1 MIDDKLAPYAALVL
15 RLSLGVMYLT
25 HSLLLKV
32 WTYGIEGTA
41 GFFASQG
48 LPGNSAFTWL
58 IIVIEAVGGVL
69 LITGVYARLAAVA
82 LLPILV
88 GATWVHWPNGW
99 VFTNA
104 NGGWEYPVYLIANSI
119 AVYLLGS
126 GACALKLP
134 FLPQIKLPGEGAA
147 A

>member
-1 MIDDKLAPYAALVL
+1 MIDSKLAPYAAFVL
-15 RLSLGVMYLT
+15 RLSLGLMYLS
-25 HSLLLKV
+25 HALLFKV
-32 WTYGIEGTA
+32 QMLGIDATA

-48 LPGNSAFTWL
+48 LPGSPAFTWL
-58 IIVIEAVGGVL
+58 IILLEAVGGVL
-69 LITGVYARLAAVA
+69 LITGVYARLTAVA
-82 LLPILV
+82 LLPILI

-99 VFTNA
+99 VFVSA

-126 GACALKLP
+126 GAWTLKLP